1 MSSQA
6 IVTKSALT
14 GDDNYLGYED
24 LGDQNIDGISD
35 PILLT
40 RVAARV
46 DLVNIAT
53 RFASTP
59 LAGRTVKI
67 EGVGIY
73 NVKTKSY
80 YSARMVGSRGNLGCR
95 G

>member
-1 MSSQA
+1 MLDLSSQAQTNLTMSSQA

-46 DLVNIAT
+46 DLVNKMCI
-53 RFASTP
+53 RDRYVW
-59 LAGRTVKI
+59 L
-67 EGVGIY
+67 
-73 NVKTKSY
+73 
-80 YSARMVGSRGNLGCR
+80 
-95 G
+95 